1 MSYRDTVVDL
11 YRHQAWADATMW
23 SAVMAS
29 TAATTDAAIQERLA
43 HIHLVQRVYLQGW
56 QGREFDPTIPAFV
69 DAASRM
75 RWGHEYHQAATP
87 FIEAL
92 DADRLD
98 EVFPLPWAAIVEQSL
113 GRPPCPVTLVETL
126 LQIPSHSTHHRG
138 QIATRLRE
146 IGGEPPITDFIMW
159 AFTGKPAASWPAAA
173 ATP

>member
-1 MSYRDTVVDL
+1 MSYRDTVVEL
-11 YRHQAWADATMW
+11 YRHQAWADAAMW

-29 TAATTDAAIQERLA
+29 AVATTDAVIQERFA

-56 QGREFDPTIPAFV
+56 QGAEFDPTIPAFV

-75 RWGHEYHQAATP
+75 RWGHEYHQAVAR
-87 FIEAL
+87 FIEPL
-92 DADRLD
+92 DADQLD
-98 EVFPLPWAAIVEQSL
+98 EPFAMPWAAIVEQSL
-113 GRPPCPVTLVETL
+113 GRPPGPVTLVETL

-159 AFTGKPAASWPAAA
+159 VVIGKPVAAWPA
-173 ATP
+173 

>member
-29 TAATTDAAIQERLA
+29 TVATADTATQERLV

-56 QGREFDPTIPAFV
+56 QGRRVRSDDSGV
-69 DAASRM
+69 LDAASRM
-75 RWGHEYHQAATP
+75 RWGHEYHEAVTP

-113 GRPPCPVTLVETL
+113 GRPPCPVTLVETM

-138 QIATRLRE
+138 QIAARLRE

-159 AFTGKPAASWPAAA
+159 AVIGKPVAAWPA
-173 ATP
+173 